1 MTVISSRAAM
11 AALVLAVT
19 CATLQGCKIIS
30 IADETAAEQAKGAG
44 ITDRAAQAWTGEGA
58 AYFAKAAKPAT
69 EVLPAIRANL
79 DDAGRIY
86 GYRQAAEGAP
96 WTFVVSGSGTVKAK
110 NTQSRAGTLVVTLDG
125 ADPATDVTL
134 QIGPV
139 VRGNAVRDGLPFIS
153 FKDFENQLD
162 YADMGKA
169 LNAEALKAIEGPA
182 AALEAGGKVDFVGVI
197 SLSSSSEKVLITP
210 VSLKAGT

>member
-1 MTVISSRAAM
+1 M

-19 CATLQGCKIIS
+19 CSTLQGCKIIS
-30 IADETAAEQAKGAG
+30 IADETAAAQAKGAG
-44 ITDRAAQAWTGEGA
+44 ITDRAAEAWSGEGA

-69 EVLPAIRANL
+69 QVLPAIRTNL
-79 DDAGRIY
+79 DEAGKAF

-110 NTQSRAGTLVVTLDG
+110 NTQSRAGTLVVALDG

-139 VRGNAVRDGLPFIS
+139 MRGNAVRDSLPFIS
-153 FKDFENQLD
+153 FENFENQLD

-182 AALEAGGKVDFVGVI
+182 AALEAGAKVDFVGVI
-197 SLSSSSEKVLITP
+197 SLSSASEKVLITP